1 MSARDGFMN
10 AMIEGVLAL
19 PYDLKALLRLVEDP
33 DLDDESRVEAAGGLL
48 HVLSGSNAIPGVRG
62 LLAYVDDVLVLRLL
76 VERIA
81 QRSPD
86 ALARHADES
95 SQLLESWGAHLRAAR
110 AYLGE
115 LMVVLER
122 AADGCR
128 NLVHEG
134 HDAATCARDTE
145 GANWLYDE
153 IQERVLKLDFPEDE
167 VSRALRGIEQVLPQ
181 LRTRVGARPV

>member
-81 QRSPD
+81 QPSRGTRTSRRSC
-86 ALARHADES
+86 S
-95 SQLLESWGAHLRAAR
+95 SR
-110 AYLGE
+110 
-115 LMVVLER
+115 
-122 AADGCR
+122 
-128 NLVHEG
+128 
-134 HDAATCARDTE
+134 
-145 GANWLYDE
+145 
-153 IQERVLKLDFPEDE
+153 
-167 VSRALRGIEQVLPQ
+167 
-181 LRTRVGARPV
+181 GARTSARRAPTSAS

>member
-19 PYDLKALLRLVEDP
+19 PNDLKALLRLVEDP
-33 DLDDESRVEAAGGLL
+33 DLDDESRIDAAGGLI

-81 QRSPD
+81 RRSPD
-86 ALARHADES
+86 ALARHSDES
-95 SQLLESWGAHLRAAR
+95 SRLLESWDAHLGASR

-115 LMVVLER
+115 LMTVLER

-128 NLVHEG
+128 TLVYEG
-134 HDAATCARDTE
+134 HDAAACAHDTA

-153 IQERVLKLDFPEDE
+153 IQERVLKLDFAEDD
-167 VSRALRGIEQVLPQ
+167 VARALRGLDQVLPQ
-181 LRTRVGARPV
+181 LRTRIAARPA

>member
-1 MSARDGFMN
+1 
-10 AMIEGVLAL
+10 
-19 PYDLKALLRLVEDP
+19 
-33 DLDDESRVEAAGGLL
+33 
-48 HVLSGSNAIPGVRG
+48 
-62 LLAYVDDVLVLRLL
+62 
-76 VERIA
+76 
-81 QRSPD
+81 
-86 ALARHADES
+86 
-95 SQLLESWGAHLRAAR
+95 
-110 AYLGE
+110 
-115 LMVVLER
+115 MVVLER

-134 HDAATCARDTE
+134 PDAATCARDTE